1 MITRQKYM
9 EIIRICD
16 KHDAVEMSKAGILEG
31 FIESSLPPTGT
42 LSLSELKV
50 LLKEFSPFVGDPRP
64 IASIDFV
71 KMLRGENVALEIGDD
86 VRILHHVG
94 GDLTLMRRIGGL
106 WVAEPVGKELK
117 GWATAE
123 NLFPQHNVKE
133 LCSQNELDR
142 QNKRGNLRNFL
153 VKLYISIE
161 RENGDMWFRVGD
173 HMVWH
178 NDDNGVTDVY
188 EGEDELSMSFSI
200 KRGWCRSSDIER
212 LVNLAE
218 SHVTRKTFGP
228 F

>member
-1 MITRQKYM
+1 M
-9 EIIRICD
+9 EIRRICE
-16 KHDAVEMSKAGILEG
+16 KSDAVEMSKAGILEG

-50 LLKEFSPFVGDPRP
+50 LLKEFSPFVGAPRP

-86 VRILHHVG
+86 VRIRRNVG

-142 QNKRGNLRNFL
+142 QNRKGNLRNYLAKLFL
-153 VKLYISIE
+153 SFDRKDCDVWY
-161 RENGDMWFRVGD
+161 RVGD
-173 HMVWH
+173 HMLWH
-178 NDDNGVTDVY
+178 YGGYFATDVY
-188 EGEDELSMSFSI
+188 EGGESLLKSFSI
-200 KRGWCRSSDIER
+200 RNGYCRSDDVEK
-212 LVNLAE
+212 LVEIAE
-218 SHVTRKTFGP
+218 SYVTRKTFGP